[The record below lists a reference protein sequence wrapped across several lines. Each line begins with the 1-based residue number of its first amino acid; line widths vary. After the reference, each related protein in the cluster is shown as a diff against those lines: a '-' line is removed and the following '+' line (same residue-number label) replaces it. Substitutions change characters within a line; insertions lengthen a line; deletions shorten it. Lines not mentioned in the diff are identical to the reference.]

1 MFSRPT
7 MLACGVAAIALSVAA
22 PAQAQERVFDIPAQP
37 AVRAIPE
44 LARQAQ
50 VQIVAPAR
58 DLQGISTPAVKGRM
72 DVRTA
77 LRRLI
82 AGTPLRV
89 DSDDG
94 QIITLR
100 SGASTGA
107 GQMQGVGTGSVRG
120 RVFNTATG
128 EYVRNAEVHVEGTAI
143 RAFSE
148 DDGDFRLTGVPAGE
162 ATVVVRYTGLQESRS
177 VANVVAGQVATLDVR
192 LAALSDTASVG
203 ETELVITAIRS
214 GQASAIME
222 RRAAPNAK
230 NVVAA
235 DNFGALTMGDV
246 GEFMKN
252 MPGISLD
259 YTEVDATAVRI
270 GGLDPKYSTFT
281 TDGARMATATSN
293 NNNGRQNSFEQMSI
307 TGIDS
312 IELNNTLTASMDA
325 DSPGG
330 SINLRS
336 KYAFQR
342 QGRLLRF
349 QLGAVGT
356 SDSGFSS
363 IYLPDDRKHA
373 RIFPSAQIGY
383 ADVFLDGT
391 LGVAFN
397 ASYNANYVQQDRI
410 QTDWSYLAGGRVMP
424 YQVMWRPGP
433 KLTTRKAANLSLD
446 YKANDKLTLSLRS
459 SYSFYDV
466 EYFNQYTYLI
476 FGTTTTSRATA
487 DSTPTHI
494 VVNPNGTNTRLH
506 TQYSHRYAGTPAWL
520 VAPKLEYK
528 DDSFEAVLRGSYSS
542 SEFNFRDNSKGFF
555 QRTDSYLTRIG
566 FTLDRPSTT
575 SNAWTLTQTAG
586 RPWGDPRSFNRDD
599 DIGNNIRTSESDAVN
614 EMYGG
619 NLDLKKKFDIAG
631 VPFTALGGLGL
642 RSNDW
647 RTNEGSF
654 NQFQYVGSTG
664 DLTQRAP
671 EAVIPWTQN
680 YQFRILGFDAGNMN
694 AQNWRADS
702 NYAMYDI
709 YKAHPEYFVPDT
721 VGNLKRDLDN
731 NKRVR
736 EDIFAGYVEL
746 QARTGRARFDLG
758 LRYERTKTGARVAN
772 IRPVKDVTAAGL
784 SVNTVE
790 GLLYQYNGGTWSTRH
805 GEYDDWFLSGGIK
818 YDFTD
823 NLVGQFAYSQS
834 ILRPDYGNLG
844 GVTSV
849 NDDTQI
855 VSVPNTLLK
864 PEHSTKYFAG
874 LQYFLEP
881 SGVVG
886 VSYYRL
892 DIKDMQVTGITVD
905 PEDVGYSA
913 GDYPGYIF
921 RSAQNAPGISTNEGV
936 ILEYDQQFNFL
947 PGALKGFGMR
957 ASLTVIDPDGERVN
971 MPKKAANW
979 GFRYSYGGF
988 DLQLTGNWQD
998 KYRTSA
1004 LSNTPTT
1011 ANNGILYHA
1020 PRELWNI
1027 SANYKLSKNFDLMV
1041 AGRNIFNAP
1050 DVIYS
1055 NIPSRVQQFS
1065 IYGSMWNVGIKGTF

>member
-1 MFSRPT
+1 M
-7 MLACGVAAIALSVAA
+7 AAIVAATPVR
-22 PAQAQERVFDIPAQP
+22 AQERIFDVPAQP

-58 DLQGISTPAVKGRM
+58 DLRGISTPAVRGRM
-72 DVRTA
+72 EVRTA

-82 AGTPLRV
+82 AGTPLRI

-100 SGASTGA
+100 SGAGASPGA
-107 GQMQGVGTGSVRG
+107 GQVQRSGTGNVRG

-128 EYVRNAEVHVEGTAI
+128 EYVRNAEIRVEGSTIGAL
-143 RAFSE
+143 SE
-148 DDGDFRLTGVPAGE
+148 EDGEFRLAGVPAGE
-162 ATVVVRYTGLQESRS
+162 ATIVVRYTGLQEARA
-177 VANVVAGQVATLDVR
+177 VTDIVAGQVATLDFQ
-192 LAALSDTASVG
+192 LQAFSDTA
-203 ETELVITAIRS
+203 ELADENELVVTATRS

-325 DSPGG
+325 DAPGG

-342 QGRLLRF
+342 KGRLLRF
-349 QLGAVGT
+349 QLGGVGT
-356 SDSGFSS
+356 SDSALSAA
-363 IYLPDDRKHA
+363 YAPDDRKHA
-373 RIFPSAQIGY
+373 RIYPSAQIGY
-383 ADVFLDGT
+383 ADVFLGGT

-410 QTDWSYLAGGRVMP
+410 QTDWSYLANGRVIP

-433 KLTTRKAANLSLD
+433 KFTHRKAANLSLD
-446 YKANDKLTLSLRS
+446 YKAGDKVTLSLRS
-459 SYSFYDV
+459 SYSMYDV

-476 FGTTTTSRATA
+476 FGTTTSSRTTP

-528 DDSFEAVLRGSYSS
+528 DDTLEAVLRGSYSS

-555 QRTDSYLTRIG
+555 QRTDSWLTRIG
-566 FTLDRPSTT
+566 FTMDRPSQD
-575 SNAWTLTQTAG
+575 SNVWTLTQTAG
-586 RPWGDPRSFNRDD
+586 RSWSDPANFNRDD
-599 DIGNNIRTSESDAVN
+599 DINNNVRTSESDAKN

-619 NLDLKKKFDIAG
+619 NLDVKKKLEVAG
-631 VPFTALGGLGL
+631 IPFTLLTGAGL
-642 RSNDW
+642 RRNDW
-647 RTNEGSF
+647 RTNEGSYD
-654 NQFQYVGSTG
+654 QFQYVGSSG
-664 DLTQRAP
+664 ALTQTGP
-671 EAVIPWTQN
+671 DAVIPWTQN
-680 YQFRILGFDAGNMN
+680 YDFRIIGFDAGNMN

-709 YKAHPEYFVPDT
+709 YRSHPEYFVPDP

-731 NKRVR
+731 NKRVT
-736 EDIFAGYVEL
+736 EDVLAGYFEV

-758 LRYERTKTGARVAN
+758 LRYEKTKTGARVAN

-784 SVNTVE
+784 SVSTVA
-790 GLLYQYNGGTWSTRH
+790 GLLYQYNNGAWSTRH

-844 GVTSV
+844 GVVSV

-874 LQYFLEP
+874 VQYFLEP

-886 VSYYRL
+886 LSYYRL

-936 ILEYDQQFNFL
+936 IVEYDQQFSFL
-947 PGALKGFGMR
+947 PGALKGLGLR
-957 ASLTVIDPDGERVN
+957 ASLTIIDPDGERVN
-971 MPKKAANW
+971 LPKKAANW
-979 GFRYSYGGF
+979 GVRYSYGPL
-988 DLQLTGNWQD
+988 DLQLTGNWQSR
-998 KYRTSA
+998 YRTSA

-1020 PRELWNI
+1020 QRELWNV
-1027 SANYKLSKNFDLMV
+1027 SASYKVSKNFEVML

-1055 NIPSRVQQFS
+1055 NVRSRVQQYS
-1065 IYGSMWNVGIKGTF
+1065 IYGSMWNVGIKGSF